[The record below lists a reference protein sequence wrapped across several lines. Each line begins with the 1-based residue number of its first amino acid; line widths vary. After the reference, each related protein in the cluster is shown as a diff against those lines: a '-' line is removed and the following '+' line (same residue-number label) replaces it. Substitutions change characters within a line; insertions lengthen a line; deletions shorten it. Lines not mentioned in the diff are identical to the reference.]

1 MAYTLENK
9 ERPYDTG
16 SRYDALVE
24 VLKNMQI
31 TDVGKVGDCL
41 VLPGRLRKI
50 TDGERKTSSVIAK
63 EDPTIRAIGKDHGMK
78 FCCQSDRDAMTVT
91 YWRVK

>member
-1 MAYTLENK
+1 MAYTLEKK

-16 SRYDALVE
+16 TRHDALVE
-24 VLKNMQI
+24 LLTKMQI

-50 TDGERKTSSVIAK
+50 TDGQRKTSSVIAK
-63 EDPTIRAIGKDHGMK
+63 EDSTIRIISKELGMK
-78 FCCQSDRDAMTVT
+78 FKAHSDRDAMTVP